1 MIMESPQNKL
11 PEDKIFEKR
20 RKFPRSMMNIPLTV
34 TGAPGERFEATLY
47 DLSPDGAQIRY
58 PIENGIHLFL
68 SKNTPIKDIKSL
80 KCILQFNLPYKD
92 MALKVKINAHPVY
105 LRSISEDTLA
115 VGMLFADDEMAENKK
130 VSDFLFYQLELSF
143 WDLEM
148 QQESTTKTKPV
159 KKIKRNKTKSD
170 HHEKKTHPSFDPEEL
185 ISNTG
190 RTRTDMELLKQELTR
205 IMDSLEVIQ
214 ETTRHNDERIYI
226 LEQKLIK

>member
-1 MIMESPQNKL
+1 MESTQKEL
-11 PEDKIFEKR
+11 PEFKIFEKR
-20 RKFPRSMMNIPLTV
+20 RKFPRSMMNIPLIV
-34 TGAPGERFEATLY
+34 TGAPRERFEVTLY

-58 PIENGIHLFL
+58 PIENGIYLFL

-148 QQESTTKTKPV
+148 QQESTTKTK
-159 KKIKRNKTKSD
+159 SD